1 MQVFSH
7 CLYEFQKGVRKLVLL
22 TLDIYE
28 LNNIIT
34 RLEKDKIPY
43 HFQYL
48 KNKKANLYFGEENC
62 VNVAKMLSKKPL
74 NNLSEEE
81 DFMLGIMLG
90 YDVQQQCKRY
100 LDFKNIKQKDNH
112 LS

>member
-28 LNNIIT
+28 LNNIIN
-34 RLEKDKIPY
+34 RLEKEKITY
-43 HFQYL
+43 HFQYI
-48 KNKKANLYFGEENC
+48 KDKKANLYFGDETC
-62 VNVAKMLSKKPL
+62 VHVAKMFSKKAL
-74 NNLSEEE
+74 NELSVEE

-90 YDVQQQCKRY
+90 YDVKQQCCRY
-100 LDFKNIKQKDNH
+100 INKKCIN
-112 LS
+112 